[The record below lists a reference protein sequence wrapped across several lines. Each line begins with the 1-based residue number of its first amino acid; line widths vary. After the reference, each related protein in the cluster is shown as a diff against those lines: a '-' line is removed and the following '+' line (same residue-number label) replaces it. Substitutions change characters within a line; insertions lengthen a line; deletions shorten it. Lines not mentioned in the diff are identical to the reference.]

1 MNNRAYE
8 IRLEINRLKKELLE
22 IEGDQLSKEESANL
36 CASATCAHD
45 VVIEN
50 LQKLCKDYD
59 IENLAVMACWDNG
72 QFYSTNVSPKA
83 LPYYLRDVTNI
94 AKFLEPVLSG
104 NSLAT
109 MQQLLENGTVTEL
122 KKTDLLEEH
131 NFIAKTT
138 DDGWKLTLKGWQT
151 FIVLGHLTFVVDI
164 KVPPEKAIPI
174 SKAFQEVLGK
184 LWGERLGMSAE
195 EAIERLK
202 ESGWMEKLEA
212 DNVTLKDIEDAVYE
226 NAIGK

>member
-8 IRLEINRLKKELLE
+8 IRMEINQLKKELLE

-36 CASATCAHD
+36 CTSATCGHD
-45 VVIEN
+45 VVVEN

-72 QFYSTNVSPKA
+72 QFYSTNISPVL
-83 LPYYLRDVTNI
+83 LPHYLRDVNNI

-104 NSLAT
+104 NSLT
-109 MQQLLENGTVTEL
+109 IMQQLLENGTVTEL
-122 KKTDLLEEH
+122 KETDLLEEH
-131 NFIAKTT
+131 NFITKT
-138 DDGWKLTLKGWQT
+138 DDGWKLTSKGWQT

-174 SKAFQEVLGK
+174 SQAFQEVLGK
-184 LWGERLGMSAE
+184 EWGERLEMSAE
-195 EAIERLK
+195 EVIERLK
-202 ESGWMEKLEA
+202 ELGWMEKLEA
-212 DNVTLKDIEDAVYE
+212 ANVDLKDIEDAVYE